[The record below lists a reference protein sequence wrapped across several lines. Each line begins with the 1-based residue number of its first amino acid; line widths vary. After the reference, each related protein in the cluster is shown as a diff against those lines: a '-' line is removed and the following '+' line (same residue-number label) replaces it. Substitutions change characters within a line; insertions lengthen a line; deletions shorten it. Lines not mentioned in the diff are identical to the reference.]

1 VNSKYKTNFNIP
13 VLYITQL
20 IGLALGLDAE
30 KLGLNTNIVSPR
42 AALEYAK
49 TRITA

>member
-1 VNSKYKTNFNIP
+1 

-20 IGLALGLDAE
+20 IGLALGIGAA

-42 AALEYAK
+42 KVLDLVYNPVNTGMAQPVAEK
-49 TRITA
+49 K